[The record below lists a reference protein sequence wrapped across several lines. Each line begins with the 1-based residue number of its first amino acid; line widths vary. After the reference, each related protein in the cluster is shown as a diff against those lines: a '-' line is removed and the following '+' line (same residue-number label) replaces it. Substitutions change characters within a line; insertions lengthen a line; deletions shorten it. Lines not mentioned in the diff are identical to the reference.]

1 MSKREKKKKIDVEAN
16 SIFVDKLCDGK
27 QNFTTYNFNSDLPQ

>member
-1 MSKREKKKKIDVEAN
+1 MSKREKKKIYVEAD